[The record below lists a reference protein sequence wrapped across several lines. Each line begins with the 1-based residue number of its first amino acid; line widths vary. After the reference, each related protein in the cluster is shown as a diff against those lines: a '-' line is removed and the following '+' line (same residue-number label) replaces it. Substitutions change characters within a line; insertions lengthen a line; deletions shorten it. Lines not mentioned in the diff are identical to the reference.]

1 MLNMKKGLAIVLA
14 AATALTF
21 APVSTLGLQGVVEAQ
36 AATVQATNDS
46 AKVTLDGSANAAL
59 SKTGATVKA
68 GGSLT
73 LTFENSSASAIADAT
88 IAAKKAG
95 SANDTGLTVK
105 QDGTALTGA
114 SSVFTLNS
122 IAAKT
127 GTTNGKTTVVISF
140 AGTAATGTDYTFD
153 INYGSHTAQTLT
165 VTYQNTADAQKDQ
178 DLADASKAIFQG
190 VDDTVYLRN
199 TNDFSMDLKPSVI
212 TAGGQSYQGSDLYY
226 QAVLN
231 SSGAEVTTPLT
242 TSALTLGHN
251 DYKSE
256 ATGTTTNIKF
266 KAEKGKLTLA
276 RTASGTAGDFNAG
289 AFILAAYT
297 ANTDDNNYT
306 LVGYKTVNVK
316 LAQNETY
323 TLGLK
328 ASSYTMSLGT
338 VEKTDALEVESVG
351 KADGTK
357 LSDTTNPALS
367 TFKAT
372 TANWTVSGRG
382 IVTVA
387 TDALAAGSQ
396 PDDVIAV
403 YSTASKTFFAKHA
416 GTTEATI
423 TVANTANQIAQTKVP
438 LTVLGTSQYALK
450 ATADGT
456 ADSAE
461 IGDSD
466 TNPVILDVK
475 SVNSYDLAKH
485 LYKSEG
491 MTLSYES
498 SNIKNTVSDAGV
510 VKATTVTDS
519 FYVTVT
525 GKINGNI
532 VKQIR
537 VYFKVNALPYD
548 VPAVTGVDKDQADVL
563 NEVDYASVVKG
574 GIPTEEQLAASQI
587 KYVQI
592 DVTGTEP
599 TNVTEALNVVSTSG
613 AIVTASFAG
622 QRGSAVTGVS
632 SNGVV
637 TLAPNAYTGVAAIKL
652 VSTAT
657 STTALSTNYVF
668 VVVDKKDPEIKAADA
683 YKIGT
688 VAGAEDNKSFES
700 DINFNEIIAKSG
712 VTVRALV
719 KGDDLH
725 AAKTL
730 YSYAPTQ
737 AVNDANFSNEV
748 AGSTFKGVH
757 VARVQ
762 GKVENLLISYNAGA
776 GTAYKVVRID
786 SVAGVHNSVTK
797 IENVTTGK
805 VVYDSAKDSAV
816 AVPELRLD
824 GNTTLKVTLAYPID
838 KNDTTAN
845 ISSTSLYNGDN
856 PLNQNIMTATKDE
869 KKADGFTTFYMYPT
883 TQGTQVVKFSPSGD
897 ISATDHSIVD
907 NDSKQLS
914 ITYRANTKPSKV
926 TGLKVANKKGA
937 KVSVSFDAASN
948 HNMKYWVQKKIG
960 KKVAGKSVASNKA
973 TLSVKKGATVKVRVK
988 AYYYD
993 NEGNKHVG
1001 AYSAWKTL
1009 KTDKK

>member
-36 AATVQATNDS
+36 AATVQATNAS
-46 AKVTLDGSANAAL
+46 AKVTLDGTNNAVL
-59 SKTGATVKA
+59 SSTTATVKA

-73 LTFENSSASAIADAT
+73 LTFENSSASAIADAKIT
-88 IAAKKAG
+88 AKKAN
-95 SANDTGLTVK
+95 ANSTAGLTVT
-105 QDGTALTGA
+105 QDGSPLGDTG
-114 SSVFTLNS
+114 SVFTLRG
-122 IAAKT
+122 IAAKS

-140 AGTAATGTDYTFD
+140 AGNAVSGADYTFE
-153 INYGSHTAQTLT
+153 INYGGKAAQTLT
-165 VTYQNTADAQKDQ
+165 VNYTNTADAQKAQ
-178 DLADASKAIFQG
+178 DLDDASKAIFQG

-199 TNDFSMDLKPSVI
+199 TADFSLDIKPSVI
-212 TAGGQSYQGSDLYY
+212 TAGGKSYDGSKLYY
-226 QAVLN
+226 QTMDSAP
-231 SSGAEVTTPLT
+231 TT
-242 TSALTLGHN
+242 TSLAHGTYWTESQTVASSTKIKFSTSVGKMTLGRIDATSAN
-251 DYKSE
+251 DF
-256 ATGTTTNIKF
+256 AAGT
-266 KAEKGKLTLA
+266 
-276 RTASGTAGDFNAG
+276 
-289 AFILAAYT
+289 FILAAYT

-306 LVGYKTVNVK
+306 LVGYKTVNVGI
-316 LAQNETY
+316 AANETY

-338 VEKTDALEVESVG
+338 VDETDALEVESVG

-357 LSDTTNPALS
+357 LSGTDLDN
-367 TFKAT
+367 FKNAV
-372 TANWTVSGRG
+372 AGNWTVSGRG
-382 IVTVA
+382 IVTVPNY
-387 TDALAAGSQ
+387 AGVAGITS
-396 PDDVIAV
+396 DDVIAV
-403 YSTASKTFFAKHA
+403 YDTADKKFVAKHA

-423 TVANTANQIAQTKVP
+423 TVSNGSQIAQTKVP

-456 ADSAE
+456 AESAE
-461 IGDSD
+461 IGEND

-498 SNIKNTVSDAGV
+498 SNTKNTVSDAGL

-519 FYVTVT
+519 FYVKVT

-563 NEVDYASVVKG
+563 NGVDYASVVRA

-592 DVTGTEP
+592 DATGTET

-613 AIVTASFAG
+613 AIVTASLAG

-700 DINFNEIIAKSG
+700 DINFNDIIAKSG

-786 SVAGVHNSVTK
+786 SVAGVRNSVTK

-838 KNDTTAN
+838 KNDTHAN
-845 ISSTSLYNGDN
+845 ISSTSLYTPGVDHSS
-856 PLNQNIMTATKDE
+856 LNQNIMTATRDE
-869 KKADGFTTFYMYPT
+869 KKADGFTTFYLYPT
-883 TQGTQVVKFSPSGD
+883 TQGTQVVSFDPSGD
-897 ISATDHSIVD
+897 ISATDHSIVG

-926 TGLKVANKKGA
+926 TGLKVSNKKGA
-937 KVSVSFDAASN
+937 KVSVTFDAATN

-960 KKVAGKSVASNKA
+960 KKVAGKSVSSNKA

-993 NEGNKHVG
+993 AEGNKQVG

>member
-1 MLNMKKGLAIVLA
+1 MKKGLAIVLA

-36 AATVQATNDS
+36 AATVQATNAS
-46 AKVTLDGSANAAL
+46 AKVTLDGTNDAAL
-59 SKTGATVKA
+59 SATTATVKA

-73 LTFENSSASAIADAT
+73 LTFENSSASAIDKAT
-88 IAAKKAG
+88 ITAKKGGTAQ
-95 SANDTGLTVK
+95 DTGLTVK
-105 QDGTALTGA
+105 QDGAALTGA
-114 SSVFTLNS
+114 SDVFTLNS
-122 IAAKT
+122 IAAKA
-127 GTTNGKTTVVISF
+127 GDKNGATTVVISF
-140 AGTAATGTDYTFD
+140 AGNATTGTDYTFE
-153 INYGSHTAQTLT
+153 INYDSHTAKTLT
-165 VTYQNTADAQKDQ
+165 VNYTNTADAQAAQ
-178 DLADASKAIFQG
+178 DHLDDASKAIFQG

-212 TAGGQSYQGSDLYY
+212 TAGGKSYNGSDLYY
-226 QAVLN
+226 QQVSDATVGG
-231 SSGAEVTTPLT
+231 SLT
-242 TSALTLGHN
+242 AP
-251 DYKSE
+251 
-256 ATGTTTNIKF
+256 TTTTLTHATYTSEVQGTNTKINF

-276 RTASGTAGDFNAG
+276 RKSSASSDDFVAGK
-289 AFILAAYT
+289 FILAAYT
-297 ANTDDNNYT
+297 ANTDNTDYT

-338 VEKTDALEVESVG
+338 VDKTDALEVESVG

-357 LSDTTNPALS
+357 LSDSTNPTLNS
-367 TFKAT
+367 FKTAEA
-372 TANWTVSGRG
+372 ANWTVSGRG

-387 TDALAAGSQ
+387 ADADVASITS
-396 PDDVIAV
+396 DDVIAV
-403 YSTASKTFFAKHA
+403 YSTATKTFFAKHA

-423 TVANTANQIAQTKVP
+423 TVSNKSQIAQTKVP

-461 IGDSD
+461 IGESD

-498 SNIKNTVSDAGV
+498 SNTKNTVSDAGV

-532 VKQIR
+532 VKQLR

-563 NEVDYASVVKG
+563 NGVDYASVVRA
-574 GIPTEEQLAASQI
+574 GIPTEEGLAASQI

-599 TNVTEALNVVSTSG
+599 TNVTEALNIVSTSG
-613 AIVTASFAG
+613 AIVTASLAG

-637 TLAPNAYTGVAAIKL
+637 TLAPNATTGVAAIKL

-700 DINFNEIIAKSG
+700 DINFNDIIAKSG

-786 SVAGVHNSVTK
+786 SVAGVRNSVTK

-824 GNTTLKVTLAYPID
+824 GNTTLKVTLAYAID
-838 KNDTTAN
+838 KNDTHAN
-845 ISSTSLYNGDN
+845 ITSTSLYNGSD
-856 PLNQNIMTATKDE
+856 PLNQNIMTATRDE
-869 KKADGFTTFYMYPT
+869 KKADGFTTFYLYPT
-883 TQGTQVVKFSPSGD
+883 TQGTQVVTFKPSGD

-907 NDSKQLS
+907 NDNKQLS
-914 ITYRANTKPSKV
+914 ITYRESLTLSKV

-937 KVSVSFDAASN
+937 AVSVSWKSQGAN
-948 HNMKYWVQKKIG
+948 VLYRVY
-960 KKVAGKSVASNKA
+960 KKVGSGKWVAKNVAGTKTSLK
-973 TLSVKKGATVKVRVK
+973 VKKGAKVTVKVK
-988 AYYYD
+988 AY
-993 NEGNKHVG
+993 K
-1001 AYSAWKTL
+1001 KTDAGKTVWGPKATKVTK